1 MFAREPTEPDE
12 RAVSEV
18 LAFILVFT
26 IVIGSVTIVSVF
38 GMQSLTSY
46 QEGEQLRNA
55 ERAMDALSDNF
66 NDVVRYDGITTRS
79 GELNLRDGSITT
91 NHEGTELTIN
101 VEASNGST
109 LYEYTNTTGG
119 LVYEAGSG
127 TDTIAY
133 EGGGIFRGDH
143 TGNVT
148 LERPMIRCTEDTAVI
163 SLLVIEQES
172 RTFQS
177 SEISQISISETNS
190 TRQTFTK
197 AGDDVD
203 EVIIEVGD
211 SDYEMGWKRTLEQ
224 RGFNG
229 TCEPER
235 VTIHIVTA
243 EVDY

>member
-1 MFAREPTEPDE
+1 MFTREPTETDE

-91 NHEGTELTIN
+91 NHEGTELSITIDG
-101 VEASNGST
+101 GSDHT
-109 LYEYTNTTGG
+109 ITTGG

-143 TGNVT
+143 TGNVA

-163 SLLVIEQES
+163 SLLVIEQEP

-177 SEISQISISETNS
+177 SEISQISISETDSIRRTYTNP
-190 TRQTFTK
+190 
-197 AGDDVD
+197 GDVTITVD
-203 EVIIEVGD
+203 D
-211 SDYEMGWKRTLEQ
+211 SDYKMGWERTLEQ
-224 RGFNG
+224 GEWDWNEDDSEA
-229 TCEPER
+229 TCTPDR

-243 EVDY
+243 ELDY